1 MGAKLYAVVN
11 EKGGVGKTTLAM
23 NLAAG
28 LARRG
33 ECIVVDADPQG
44 SATLWAH
51 NADARRRFPAE
62 VTAGP
67 HASEQTLSRLGARC
81 DYIVVD
87 CPPAA
92 GSPVARRVASLADAL
107 LIPVLPSPMDLW
119 ASTRIEETVTEAR
132 QYNPGLRAYIVVNQI
147 DARNAMSRAIGA
159 ALAELSVPVMRTG
172 LGRRACYRTSALE
185 GCSVYDLGYRGRE
198 ACKEIDAIIEEVLGT

>member
-28 LARRG
+28 LAQRG
-33 ECIVVDADPQG
+33 ECVVVDADPQG

-62 VTAGP
+62 VMAGP
-67 HASEQTLSRLGARC
+67 HATEQTLSRLGARC
-81 DYIVVD
+81 DYVVVD

-119 ASTRIEETVTEAR
+119 ASTRIEETVAEAR
-132 QYNPGLRAYIVVNQI
+132 QYNPRLRAYIVVNQI
-147 DARNAMSRAIGA
+147 DPRNAMSRAIGA
-159 ALAELSVPVMRTG
+159 ALGELAVPVLRSG
-172 LGRRACYRTSALE
+172 LGRRASYRTSALE
-185 GCSVYDLGYRGRE
+185 GCSVYDLGHRGRE
-198 ACKEIDAIIEEVLGT
+198 ASKEIDAIIEEVLGS